1 MKAGLVT
8 IAAVLASVAMAQSFE
23 EGIADLSL
31 LQNREVQD
39 ELGVTEDMRTKMNK
53 FADDFN
59 AKMKVLEEEYQKA
72 SEGKPT
78 PPQPPV
84 EKIANLQSGL
94 KKNVFSLLSKSQI
107 KRLSE
112 LTLQA
117 AGYPAMLSDTVA
129 KKIGLTSAQL
139 KKLRDGFQ
147 RTSTE
152 VNRLQQEALKPIYD
166 KYGKEKPESEEAAK
180 KLQETVNGE
189 TKAAMDK
196 IQPKLKT
203 LRDEFLSIV
212 KKTVKAI
219 QMNRFE
225 ALQGKPYKPK
235 S

>member
-1 MKAGLVT
+1 
-8 IAAVLASVAMAQSFE
+8 
-23 EGIADLSL
+23 
-31 LQNREVQD
+31 
-39 ELGVTEDMRTKMNK
+39 
-53 FADDFN
+53 
-59 AKMKVLEEEYQKA
+59 
-72 SEGKPT
+72 
-78 PPQPPV
+78 
-84 EKIANLQSGL
+84 
-94 KKNVFSLLSKSQI
+94 
-107 KRLSE
+107 
-112 LTLQA
+112 
-117 AGYPAMLSDTVA
+117 MLSDTVA